1 MKTFADQKVYF
12 TTDSLQT
19 GNEEKKKKRTT
30 CLYSLVENTWQS
42 NRLISYTYGKNQ
54 S

>member
-19 GNEEKKKKRTT
+19 GNEEKKKK
-30 CLYSLVENTWQS
+30 
-42 NRLISYTYGKNQ
+42 KNNLFV
-54 S
+54 